1 MKIEFPG
8 DLRAPAAARR
18 FVDAPLRD
26 LLDRATRPTAE
37 DVVLVV
43 SELVTNAVRASADV
57 ISLSLSVD
65 EERVEI
71 EISDDA
77 AGWPTPR
84 EADWEDPTGRG
95 LAIVDELSDRW
106 HTTELYPGKRITVTW
121 FRNVG

>member
-1 MKIEFPG
+1 MRTRLSG

-26 LLDRATRPTAE
+26 LLGRTGRPTAE

-43 SELVTNAVRASADV
+43 SELVTNAVRASAEV
-57 ISLSLSVD
+57 IGLSLRVD
-65 EERVEI
+65 EKRVEV

-84 EADWEDPTGRG
+84 EAGWEDPDGRG
-95 LAIVDELSDRW
+95 LAIVDELADSWDA
-106 HTTELYPGKRITVTW
+106 TELHPGKRITVTW
-121 FRNVG
+121 FR

>member
-1 MKIEFPG
+1 MRTQLSG

-26 LLDRATRPTAE
+26 MLGRAASPSAE

-43 SELVTNAVRASADV
+43 SELVTNAVRASAEV
-57 ISLSLSVD
+57 IGLALRVD
-65 EERVEI
+65 DDRVEV

-84 EADWEDPTGRG
+84 EADWEDPDGRG
-95 LAIVDELSDRW
+95 LAIVDELADRW
-106 HTTELYPGKRITVTW
+106 HATELHPGKRITVTW
-121 FRNVG
+121 FRQD

>member
-1 MKIEFPG
+1 MRTELPA

-26 LLDRATRPTAE
+26 ILGSTDKPAAE

-43 SELVTNAVRASADV
+43 SELVTNAVRASADIIGLTLTV
-57 ISLSLSVD
+57 AED
-65 EERVEI
+65 RVEV

-77 AGWPTPR
+77 SGWPTPR
-84 EADWEDPTGRG
+84 QADADDPSGRG

-121 FRNVG
+121 FRDAG

>member
-1 MKIEFPG
+1 MRTQLPA

-26 LLDRATRPTAE
+26 MLGRADKPAAE

-57 ISLSLSVD
+57 ISLSLTVD
-65 EERVEI
+65 EDRVEV

-84 EADWEDPTGRG
+84 NADTDDPSGRG
-95 LAIVDELSDRW
+95 LAIVEELADRW
-106 HTTELYPGKRITVTW
+106 HATELYPGKRITVTW
-121 FRNVG
+121 FREGA

>member
-1 MKIEFPG
+1 MRTELPG

-26 LLDRATRPTAE
+26 MLGHAERPAAE

-43 SELVTNAVRASADV
+43 SELVTNAVRASADL
-57 ISLSLSVD
+57 IGLSLTVD
-65 EERVEI
+65 EDRVEV

-77 AGWPTPR
+77 SGWPTPR
-84 EADWEDPTGRG
+84 QADWEDPSGRG
-95 LAIVDELSDRW
+95 LAIVDELADRW

-121 FRNVG
+121 FRDAG

>member
-1 MKIEFPG
+1 VRTELAG

-26 LLDRATRPTAE
+26 MLDRGSRPSAE

-43 SELVTNAVRASADV
+43 SELVTNAVRADAGV
-57 ISLSLSVD
+57 IGLSLRVD
-65 EERVEI
+65 DERIEI

-84 EADWEDPTGRG
+84 DAEWEDPDGRG
-95 LAIVDELSDRW
+95 LAIVEELADRW
-106 HTTELYPGKRITVTW
+106 HATELHPGKRITVTW
-121 FRNVG
+121 FR

>member
-1 MKIEFPG
+1 MKTELPG

-26 LLDRATRPTAE
+26 MLGQADRPAAE
-37 DVVLVV
+37 DIVLVV

-57 ISLSLSVD
+57 ISLSLTVAED
-65 EERVEI
+65 RVEI

-77 AGWPTPR
+77 SGWPTPR
-84 EADWEDPTGRG
+84 QADLDDPSGRG

-106 HTTELYPGKRITVTW
+106 HATELYPGKRITVTW
-121 FRNVG
+121 FRHAG